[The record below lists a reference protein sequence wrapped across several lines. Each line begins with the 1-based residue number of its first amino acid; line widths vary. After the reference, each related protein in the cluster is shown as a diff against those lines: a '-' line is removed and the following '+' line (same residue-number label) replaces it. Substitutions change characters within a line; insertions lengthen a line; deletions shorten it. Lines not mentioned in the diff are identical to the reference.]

1 MTDEQIIKALELCAS
16 PEGDCCALG
25 CPYAVF
31 LKTRSCKLCMDI
43 LADDALALIKRQKA
57 KIEKLIDECGS
68 QSVLWRNYYA
78 SNYEIAKETIK
89 AEARAEAI
97 REFAERIKA
106 QSYESIDWSHGEHP
120 LVCEFEIV
128 EEIAEEMTEEQK

>member
-1 MTDEQIIKALELCAS
+1 MTDEQIEKALELCAS

-57 KIEKLIDECGS
+57 EIEKLIDECGS
-68 QSVLWRNYYA
+68 QSVLWRDNFA
-78 SNYEIAKETIK
+78 SVYETAKETIK
-89 AEARAEAI
+89 AEARTEAI
-97 REFAERIKA
+97 REFEKA
-106 QSYESIDWSHGEHP
+106 VMELFPSDKKFTTISRASIMQ
-120 LVCEFEIV
+120 
-128 EEIAEEMTEEQK
+128 IAREMTEEQK

>member
-1 MTDEQIIKALELCAS
+1 MTYEQIEKALELCAS

-57 KIEKLIDECGS
+57 EIEKLIDECGS
-68 QSVLWRNYYA
+68 QSVLWRDNFA
-78 SNYEIAKETIK
+78 SVYETAKETIK

-97 REFAERIKA
+97 REFVDRCRRSPHYCTDLHRNI
-106 QSYESIDWSHGEHP
+106 P
-120 LVCEFEIV
+120 FEEM
-128 EEIAEEMTEEQK
+128 EEIAREMTEEQK